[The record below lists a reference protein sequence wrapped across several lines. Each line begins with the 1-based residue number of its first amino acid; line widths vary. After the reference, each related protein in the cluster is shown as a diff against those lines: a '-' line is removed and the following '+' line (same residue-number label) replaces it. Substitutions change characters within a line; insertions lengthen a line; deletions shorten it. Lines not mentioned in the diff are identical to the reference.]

1 MKKLFAW
8 ITAAALM
15 ASCLTG
21 CGSSAASGGTAAGS
35 EPASVETAAA
45 TETAP
50 QEAPAASQPEQSSET
65 PEESSVPEEP
75 SVLETEE
82 NYEPVDISVGTIKGP
97 TGIGMVK
104 LMADSDA
111 GLTDNNYTFTLAAD
125 ASEIVSKVIA
135 GEYDIA
141 CVPTNSAAVLYQK
154 TQGAVK
160 LLALNTAGVLHI
172 LQNTENS
179 EPITDWEQ
187 LKGKTIYTVG
197 QGANPEYVL
206 DYVLSGHGIDPE
218 QDVEIVFCAAAD
230 EVVAACATGE
240 ADLCMLPEPAV
251 SALQAKVTGFNE
263 IFDMTDAWNEVAT
276 DGSILTQGCVVVQ
289 TAFLEAHPDAV
300 AHFLKEYEAAID
312 YVQANPDEAA
322 SLMVQYEIVASEAI
336 AKSALPGCHVMFAAG
351 QEMKDS
357 ISGYYQVLFDA
368 DPTSVGGSLP
378 DDAFYV
384 INQ

>member
-21 CGSSAASGGTAAGS
+21 CGSSAASGSTAAGS

-75 SVLETEE
+75 SVQETEE

-218 QDVEIVFCAAAD
+218 QDVDRI
-230 EVVAACATGE
+230 
-240 ADLCMLPEPAV
+240 LC
-251 SALQAKVTGFNE
+251 
-263 IFDMTDAWNEVAT
+263 
-276 DGSILTQGCVVVQ
+276 GSR
-289 TAFLEAHPDAV
+289 
-300 AHFLKEYEAAID
+300 
-312 YVQANPDEAA
+312 
-322 SLMVQYEIVASEAI
+322 
-336 AKSALPGCHVMFAAG
+336 
-351 QEMKDS
+351 
-357 ISGYYQVLFDA
+357 
-368 DPTSVGGSLP
+368 
-378 DDAFYV
+378 
-384 INQ
+384 